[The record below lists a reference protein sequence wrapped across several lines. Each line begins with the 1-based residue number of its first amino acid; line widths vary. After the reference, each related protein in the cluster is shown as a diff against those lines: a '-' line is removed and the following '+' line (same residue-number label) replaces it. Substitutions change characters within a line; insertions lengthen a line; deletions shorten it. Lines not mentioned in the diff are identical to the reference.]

1 MQVARGIGVHRN
13 TVRKYIRRYGIN
25 HQYSTISNED
35 LDVLVQEFRDKNP
48 HLGLRFLMSYV
59 SRQHLRIQKQ
69 RLRDSVER
77 VDPVS
82 SRLRSR
88 QTTRRRRY
96 KVSRP
101 NALWHLDGHHK
112 LIRWGIV
119 IHGLVD
125 GYCRTVC

>member
-82 SRLRSR
+82 SRLVLS
-88 QTTRRRRY
+88 
-96 KVSRP
+96 VFP
-101 NALWHLDGHHK
+101 
-112 LIRWGIV
+112 LIRIQPKIMWDCM
-119 IHGLVD
+119 LTTSD
-125 GYCRTVC
+125 CS